1 MKVSPDLYHI
11 KIESTNA
18 WGYGDGKLEQFNK
31 SFNTIKA
38 KLEKVPMFADKILPY
53 PNPEDVNY
61 SFDLIDK
68 EAMVLSKDQLIELMV
83 ANLKFE
89 VLQDIKI
96 DVDITQ
102 QLIDLAEKPIK
113 IAMAAG
119 GDNSNTYN
127 NSCEVHMPG
136 NMMAMYNEVC
146 ILDDACSD
154 VLQSN
159 LNAGWRIIAA
169 CPQPDQ
175 RRPDYVL
182 GRFNPNLEANASAS
196 RGEH

>member
-1 MKVSPDLYHI
+1 MKVNSDLYHV
-11 KIESTNA
+11 KIESTSA
-18 WGYGDGKLEQFNK
+18 WGYGGDKEEAFNK
-31 SFNTIKA
+31 SFNEVKA
-38 KLEKVPMFADKILPY
+38 KLEKVPFLIDKILPY
-53 PNPEDVNY
+53 PNPEAVNHRY
-61 SFDLIDK
+61 DLLEKD
-68 EAMVLSKDQLIELMV
+68 AMVLSKDQLIELMV
-83 ANLKFE
+83 GNLKFE
-89 VLQDIKI
+89 VLQEVKVE
-96 DVDITQ
+96 VDIAQ

-113 IAMAAG
+113 VVMAAD
-119 GDNSNTYN
+119 GDNSTTYN

-136 NMMAMYNEVC
+136 NMLTMYNEVC
-146 ILDDACSD
+146 ILDDCCSD

-182 GRFNPNLEANASAS
+182 GRFNPNYEADASAS

>member
-1 MKVSPDLYHI
+1 MKVSPDIYSVS
-11 KIESTNA
+11 IEDTTA
-18 WGYGDGKLEQFNK
+18 WSCDTPQKVIDAQ
-31 SFNTIKA
+31 A
-38 KLEKVPMFADKILPY
+38 KFKKVGFLTLA
-53 PNPEDVNY
+53 NVE
-61 SFDLIDK
+61 FK
-68 EAMVLSKDQLIELMV
+68 EGESYYRLVENETYVLSKDQLIELSL
-83 ANLKFE
+83 A
-89 VLQDIKI
+89 DIKFKISQVI
-96 DVDITQ
+96 DVQIDITS
-102 QLIDLAEKPIK
+102 QLIELAEKPIR
-113 IAMAAG
+113 IAQESGA
-119 GDNSNTYN
+119 SNTYN

-182 GRFNPNLEANASAS
+182 GRFNPNLEADASAS
-196 RGEH
+196 RGE